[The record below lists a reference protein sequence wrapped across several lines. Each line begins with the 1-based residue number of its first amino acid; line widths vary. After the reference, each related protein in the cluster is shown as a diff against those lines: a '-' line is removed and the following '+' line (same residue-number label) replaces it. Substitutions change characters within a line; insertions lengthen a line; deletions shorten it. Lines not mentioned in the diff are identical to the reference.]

1 MRLRFGGGLDLVGQG
16 ECVVE
21 IWWWLRFCDGGG
33 RGRWMGFVIWKRKA
47 EVIWWSSGERD
58 WCRERAT
65 KQKNG

>member
-1 MRLRFGGGLDLVGQG
+1 MRWVVAVWLRFGGGSDLVGQG

-47 EVIWWSSGERD
+47 RGDLVEQWPER
-58 WCRERAT
+58 WV
-65 KQKNG
+65 

>member
-1 MRLRFGGGLDLVGQG
+1 MAVQLRFGGGLDLVGQG

-47 EVIWWSSGERD
+47 RCDGW
-58 WCRERAT
+58 
-65 KQKNG
+65 